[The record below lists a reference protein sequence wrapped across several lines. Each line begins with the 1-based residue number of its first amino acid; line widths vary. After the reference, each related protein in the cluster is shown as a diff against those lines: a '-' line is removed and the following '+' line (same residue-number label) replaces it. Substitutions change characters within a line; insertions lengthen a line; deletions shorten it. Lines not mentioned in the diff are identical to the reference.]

1 MLLLEVATNWP
12 KVWMV
17 TIFGFLLVLMLL
29 VVLIFILQGF
39 GWVMQKATAPKQS
52 AGKNAQPGAPGAPK
66 KQEPKKEYA
75 KDADGATMAAIAMS
89 LQLASSDEEMA
100 AVAMALNLYYNNAHD
115 VESYALTL
123 KPHATVWNDK
133 SYGINN
139 LYR

>member
-1 MLLLEVATNWP
+1 
-12 KVWMV
+12 
-17 TIFGFLLVLMLL
+17 
-29 VVLIFILQGF
+29 
-39 GWVMQKATAPKQS
+39 
-52 AGKNAQPGAPGAPK
+52 
-66 KQEPKKEYA
+66 
-75 KDADGATMAAIAMS
+75 MA
-89 LQLASSDEEMA
+89 LHLASCDAEMA

>member
-1 MLLLEVATNWP
+1 MLLLATNWAH
-12 KVWMV
+12 VAMV
-17 TIFGFLLVLMLL
+17 TVFGFLLVLF
-29 VVLIFILQGF
+29 VLIMLIFVLQGF
-39 GWVMQKATAPKQS
+39 GALMQRLNAPK
-52 AGKNAQPGAPGAPK
+52 APVAAPAPK
-66 KQEPKKEYA
+66 KEELKKEYA

-89 LQLASSDEEMA
+89 LQLASSDAEMA

>member
-1 MLLLEVATNWP
+1 MLLLATNWAH
-12 KVWMV
+12 VAMV
-17 TIFGFLLVLMLL
+17 TVFGFLLVLF
-29 VVLIFILQGF
+29 VLIMLIFVLQGF
-39 GWVMQKATAPKQS
+39 GALMQRLNAPK
-52 AGKNAQPGAPGAPK
+52 APVAAPAPK
-66 KQEPKKEYA
+66 KEEPKKEYA

-89 LQLASSDEEMA
+89 LQLASSDAEMA

>member
-1 MLLLEVATNWP
+1 MLLEVTTNWAH
-12 KVWMV
+12 VGMV
-17 TIFGFLLVLMLL
+17 TVFGFLLVLF
-29 VVLIFILQGF
+29 VLIMLIFVLQGF
-39 GWVMQKATAPKQS
+39 GALMQRLNAPK
-52 AGKNAQPGAPGAPK
+52 APKAEAPKEAPK
-66 KQEPKKEYA
+66 KEVVYA
-75 KDADGATMAAIAMS
+75 KDADGETKAAIAMA
-89 LQLASSDEEMA
+89 LHLASSDAEMA